1 MIKKCLVTTTV
12 WNTEISEIQNKTPH
26 PSGLVTAT
34 VLKKKISEFE
44 SKNPN
49 HNKYLTIPEF
59 N

>member
-1 MIKKCLVTTTV
+1 MTFRTKKQHTSGLVTTTV
-12 WNTEISEIQNKTPH
+12 LN
-26 PSGLVTAT
+26 A
-34 VLKKKISEFE
+34 KISEFE